1 MRSEAARWPTNFG
14 GVDPTNAD
22 PAYRHGACT
31 LAAQAAGLCV
41 QSFVQQFNPLV
52 ERSPF
57 RTALHRQYGLR
68 VTGGSGQCLFR
79 VCRAVNDPRT
89 PLAEQARAVL
99 GEAVSDYFEDAAFL
113 KLREL
118 SLTWYGSPDAAAA
131 LRAHSVA
138 VTIAGR
144 NLATWTGYSGADP
157 EAGSYGLLQLGSP
170 RTIADLFTLPVPRAW
185 TLRLDLAY

>member
-57 RTALHRQYGLR
+57 RTALHRSEEHTSELQSLAYL
-68 VTGGSGQCLFR
+68 
-79 VCRAVNDPRT
+79 VCRLLLEKKKNNKTHTRSRKNT
-89 PLAEQARAVL
+89 STLFI
-99 GEAVSDYFEDAAFL
+99 SD
-113 KLREL
+113 
-118 SLTWYGSPDAAAA
+118 
-131 LRAHSVA
+131 HS
-138 VTIAGR
+138 
-144 NLATWTGYSGADP
+144 
-157 EAGSYGLLQLGSP
+157 
-170 RTIADLFTLPVPRAW
+170 
-185 TLRLDLAY
+185 